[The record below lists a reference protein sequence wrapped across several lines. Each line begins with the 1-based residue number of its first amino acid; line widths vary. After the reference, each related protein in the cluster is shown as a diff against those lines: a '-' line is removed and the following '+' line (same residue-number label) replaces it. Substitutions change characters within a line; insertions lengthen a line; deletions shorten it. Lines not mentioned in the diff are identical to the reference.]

1 MCAYV
6 LRRAEEFMKC
16 VRCMLP
22 IVAAALLCAGC
33 ASVPKAAAGEQASQA
48 KDAKEAPVP
57 EWRTFSGKV
66 TAIEKYGHAVT
77 DIAFADMQ
85 KAGYEHGDIVTVRFD
100 NGYTF
105 SAPVVA
111 NYDVDKGAFLVRT
124 NHAGGFIAACIN
136 YGKLNVTANVGVGS
150 ALTVSMKQKGGY
162 REQYA
167 LRALS
172 RSDKRSDYASDEAF
186 ANFRGVSLG
195 SIGKNILYRG
205 SHPAKKG
212 WMRAPYASALMERA
226 KIKTV
231 VDMSDSRS
239 ELASYLDPSNP
250 QYSAYYAS
258 LDKAGS
264 VVCLSMN
271 IDFTSDLFAAGIVG
285 ALRFMIA
292 HEGPYYLHCN
302 EGKDRTGF
310 IMILIESL
318 MGASKEEAMRD
329 YMQSYVDFYHVEK
342 GSYKYNV
349 IAKANFEP
357 MYKAIVGNASPVKGA
372 RAYLSVHDMIDD
384 EIEALVQRLR

>member
-1 MCAYV
+1 
-6 LRRAEEFMKC
+6 MKS

-22 IVAAALLCAGC
+22 IFAAALMFAGC
-33 ASVPKAAAGEQASQA
+33 TSAPKAAAGGQAPEA
-48 KDAKEAPVP
+48 KAAQTP
-57 EWRTFSGKV
+57 EWKTFHGKV

-136 YGKLNVTANVGVGS
+136 YGKLNVKANVGVGS
-150 ALTVSMKQKGGY
+150 ELTVSMKEKAGY

-167 LRALS
+167 LRALA
-172 RSDKRSDYASDEAF
+172 RTDKRSDYASDEAF
-186 ANFRGVSLG
+186 ANFRCVSLG

-205 SHPAKKG
+205 SHPTKKG
-212 WMRAPYASALMERA
+212 WTRAPYASSLMERA

-231 VDMSDSRS
+231 VDMSDSRE

-258 LDKAGS
+258 LDITGS
-264 VVCLSMN
+264 VVCLSMS
-271 IDFTSDLFAAGIVG
+271 IDFSDDLFAAGIVG
-285 ALRFMIA
+285 GLRFMTI
-292 HEGPYYLHCN
+292 HEGPYYLHCI

-310 IMILIESL
+310 IMILLESL

-329 YMQSYVDFYHVEK
+329 YMQSYVNFYHVEK
-342 GSYKYNV
+342 DSYKYKV

-357 MYKAIVGNASPVKGA
+357 MYKTIVGNVSPAKGA
-372 RAYLSVHDMIDD
+372 RAYLSAYGMTDA

>member
-1 MCAYV
+1 MKYV
-6 LRRAEEFMKC
+6 RF
-16 VRCMLP
+16 MLP
-22 IVAAALLCAGC
+22 IFAAALLFAGC
-33 ASVPKAAAGEQASQA
+33 ASASKASAKEQAPAAAA
-48 KDAKEAPVP
+48 KAP
-57 EWRTFSGKV
+57 EWRTFRGKV

-136 YGKLNVTANVGVGS
+136 YGKLNEAAKVGIGS

-172 RSDKRSDYASDEAF
+172 KSDKRGNYASDEAF

-205 SHPAKKG
+205 SHPVKKG
-212 WMRAPYASALMERA
+212 WTRAPYASALMERA

-231 VDMSDSRS
+231 VDMSDSRN
-239 ELASYLDPSNP
+239 ELLSYLDPSNP

-258 LDKAGS
+258 LDKTGS

-271 IDFTSDLFAAGIVG
+271 IDFTSDLFAAGIIG
-285 ALRFMIA
+285 ALRFMTI
-292 HEGPYYLHCN
+292 HEGPYYLHCI

-357 MYKAIVGNASPVKGA
+357 MYKTIVGNSSPVKGA
-372 RAYLSVHDMIDD
+372 RAYLSAHDMSDD

>member
-1 MCAYV
+1 
-6 LRRAEEFMKC
+6 MKC
-16 VRCMLP
+16 VRCMLS
-22 IVAAALLCAGC
+22 IFAAALLFASC
-33 ASVPKAAAGEQASQA
+33 ASAPKTAAEGKAPEA
-48 KDAKEAPVP
+48 KPAQTP
-57 EWRTFSGKV
+57 EWKTFRGKV

-105 SAPVVA
+105 NAPVVA

-124 NHAGGFIAACIN
+124 NYAGGFIAACIN

-150 ALTVSMKQKGGY
+150 ALTVSMKQKAGY

-167 LRALS
+167 LRSLTGT
-172 RSDKRSDYASDEAF
+172 DKRNGYASDEAF
-186 ANFRGVSLG
+186 ANFRCVSLG

-212 WMRAPYASALMERA
+212 WTRAPYASSLMEKA

-231 VDMSDSRS
+231 VDMSDSRN
-239 ELASYLDPSNP
+239 ELTSYLDPSNP

-258 LDKAGS
+258 IDKAGG

-271 IDFTSDLFAAGIVG
+271 MDFTSDIFAAGIIG
-285 ALRFMIA
+285 GLRFMIS

-310 IMILIESL
+310 IMILLESL

-329 YMQSYVDFYHVEK
+329 YMQSYVNFYHVER

-357 MYKAIVGNASPVKGA
+357 MYKAIVGGLSPVKGA
-372 RAYLSVHDMIDD
+372 RAYLSANGMTDA

>member
-1 MCAYV
+1 
-6 LRRAEEFMKC
+6 
-16 VRCMLP
+16 MLP
-22 IVAAALLCAGC
+22 IFAAALMFAGC
-33 ASVPKAAAGEQASQA
+33 TSAPKAAAGGQAPEA
-48 KDAKEAPVP
+48 KAAQTP
-57 EWRTFSGKV
+57 EWKTFHGKV

-136 YGKLNVTANVGVGS
+136 YGKLNVKANVGVGS
-150 ALTVSMKQKGGY
+150 ELTVSMKEKAGY

-167 LRALS
+167 LRALA
-172 RSDKRSDYASDEAF
+172 RTDKRSDYASDEAF
-186 ANFRGVSLG
+186 ANFRCVSLG

-212 WMRAPYASALMERA
+212 WTRAPYASSLMERA

-231 VDMSDSRS
+231 VDMSDSRE

-258 LDKAGS
+258 LDITGS
-264 VVCLSMN
+264 VVCLSMS
-271 IDFTSDLFAAGIVG
+271 IDFSDDLFAAGIVG
-285 ALRFMIA
+285 GLRFMTI
-292 HEGPYYLHCN
+292 HEGPYYLHCI

-310 IMILIESL
+310 IMILLESL

-329 YMQSYVDFYHVEK
+329 YMQSYVNFYHVEK
-342 GSYKYNV
+342 DSYKYKV

-357 MYKAIVGNASPVKGA
+357 MYKTIVGNVSPAKGA
-372 RAYLSVHDMIDD
+372 RAYLSAYGMTDA

>member
-1 MCAYV
+1 
-6 LRRAEEFMKC
+6 MKC
-16 VRCMLP
+16 VRFVLS
-22 IVAAALLCAGC
+22 IFAAVLLAAGC
-33 ASVPKAAAGEQASQA
+33 ASVLKAPAKEQAPEASA
-48 KDAKEAPVP
+48 KAP
-57 EWRTFSGKV
+57 EWRTFRGKV

-124 NHAGGFIAACIN
+124 NYAGGFIAACIN

-150 ALTVSMKQKGGY
+150 ALTVSMKQKAGY

-172 RSDKRSDYASDEAF
+172 RTDKRSDYASDESF
-186 ANFRGVSLG
+186 ANFRSVSLG

-205 SHPAKKG
+205 SHPLKKG
-212 WMRAPYASALMERA
+212 WARAPFASMLMEKA

-231 VDMSDSRS
+231 VDMSDSRN
-239 ELASYLDPSNP
+239 ELTSYLDPSNP

-271 IDFTSDLFAAGIVG
+271 MDFTSDIFAAGIIG
-285 ALRFMIA
+285 GLRFMIGRG
-292 HEGPYYLHCN
+292 GPYYLHCN

-310 IMILIESL
+310 IMILIELL

-342 GSYKYNV
+342 GSYKYNI

-357 MYKAIVGNASPVKGA
+357 MYKAIVGSLPPAKGA
-372 RAYLSVHDMIDD
+372 RAYLSANGMTDA
-384 EIEALVQRLR
+384 EIEALIQRLR